1 MRFSSAAI
9 SKASF
14 RQYDNQDMGTP
25 CAKCGK
31 HLDMLAIQKQSWFAI
46 PRIPVEKG
54 GKTAENCVIVCPK
67 CYSSIGQDGTKT
79 IPFSD
84 LPHYR

>member
-1 MRFSSAAI
+1 
-9 SKASF
+9 
-14 RQYDNQDMGTP
+14 
-25 CAKCGK
+25 
-31 HLDMLAIQKQSWFAI
+31 MLATQGQSWFAI
-46 PRIPVEKG
+46 PRIPIEKG

-79 IPFSD
+79 IPYSN